1 MSRTK
6 RSGLLGA
13 LVCVLV
19 LLLALAASSSS
30 SRASTKRGSVRAS
43 AKSSFKLGVVTDI
56 GGLNDHG
63 FNHLAYEGML
73 EAEKQLGV
81 QGTVLPATSSSDY
94 VPDLATLA
102 RDGDNL
108 VVATG
113 FDFETALGEVAK
125 EFPKTHFALIDDYAS
140 NVPGKPKNV
149 EGLLFTSQQS
159 GYLVGYLAGLVS
171 KSKGYKAISSVGG
184 QDIPS
189 VTAYIVGYQAG
200 AKASDPG
207 IKLLNGF
214 SDDFA
219 DQAKCLTIAQNQ
231 IQEGAKIVFQVAGG
245 CGLGALQAA
254 KQAGDYGIGVDADQ
268 SFLGSYILTSAEKH
282 VDKAVVRATKDLIN
296 GHFFDG
302 GDIIGTLA
310 NNGVGYGKLNAEA
323 AKFAPQL
330 KKIEAEIIS
339 GKIKTPKAQA
349 S

>member
-13 LVCVLV
+13 LV
-19 LLLALAASSSS
+19 LLALALALYASSSS
-30 SRASTKRGSVRAS
+30 SKASTRVGSARSA
-43 AKSSFKLGVVTDI
+43 AKSTFKLGVVTDI

-73 EAEKQLGV
+73 ESEKELGV

-113 FDFETALGEVAK
+113 FDFETALGQVAK

-140 NVPGKPKNV
+140 NVPGKPKYV
-149 EGLLFTSQQS
+149 EGLLFTSQQA

-171 KSKGYKAISSVGG
+171 KAKGYSTISSVGG

-200 AKASDPG
+200 AKAADPG
-207 IKLLNGF
+207 IKTLNQF

-231 IQEGAKIVFQVAGG
+231 IQQGAKIVFQVAGG

-282 VDKAVVRATKDLIN
+282 VDQAVVKATKDLME
-296 GHFFDG
+296 GHFFAG
-302 GDIIGTLA
+302 GNIVSTLA
-310 NNGVGYGKLNAEA
+310 NNGVGYGTLNAEGK
-323 AKFAPQL
+323 KFAPQL
-330 KKIEAEIIS
+330 KKIEAGIIS